1 MDTNPGIMGVWDFE
15 SRITRE
21 RYSIYGNNSVGFLT
35 ITPLLEEDN
44 GTYVCTVVFKGGDNV
59 LQSDSATDN
68 ITITVMGEFH
78 SLLIATHI
86 SLYLST
92 ALPAPVV
99 SIYPSSGSPT
109 AGQTYSLTC
118 SVQVVAHLVVEPSV
132 EWTRQDG
139 TVLNA
144 SSGYSL
150 QLSFNPLMIS
160 NISLYTCR
168 AIANIS
174 YVISNTGEASFLLA
188 GK

>member
-1 MDTNPGIMGVWDFE
+1 MAHIYVLWYSKEEAMYCNQIVLL
-15 SRITRE
+15 IT
-21 RYSIYGNNSVGFLT
+21 SL
-35 ITPLLEEDN
+35 
-44 GTYVCTVVFKGGDNV
+44 
-59 LQSDSATDN
+59 
-68 ITITVMGEFH
+68 
-78 SLLIATHI
+78 SLLWVSYIHYCHTFIATHL

-99 SIYPSSGSPT
+99 SISPYSGSPT

-118 SVQVVAHLVVEPSV
+118 SVQVVAHLMVEPSI

-174 YVISNTGEASFLLA
+174 YVISNTGEASLETPLSLA
-188 GK
+188 LYSPSLALHCVQP